1 MKTYVKQGDT
11 LTVTSPAGGTL
22 SGVPFLV
29 GAALFGVAV
38 TDSAAGD
45 DVEMK
50 RTGLFT
56 DMPKAAGAAWAQGD
70 ILYWDNT
77 AKSFTKTA
85 GGNTR
90 AGVAVQPAL
99 SADTVGVVIV
109 GPAIG

>member
-1 MKTYVKQGDT
+1 MKTFVKQGDT
-11 LTVTSPAGGTL
+11 LTVTAPAGGVL
-22 SGVPFLV
+22 SGIAFLV

-38 TDSAAGD
+38 TDAAAGD

-56 DMPKAAGAAWAQGD
+56 DQPKAAGAAWVQGD

-77 AKSFTKTA
+77 AKNFTKTSA
-85 GGNTR
+85 SNTR
-90 AGVAVQPAL
+90 AGVAAQAAQ
-99 SADTVGVVIV
+99 SADTVGSVVI